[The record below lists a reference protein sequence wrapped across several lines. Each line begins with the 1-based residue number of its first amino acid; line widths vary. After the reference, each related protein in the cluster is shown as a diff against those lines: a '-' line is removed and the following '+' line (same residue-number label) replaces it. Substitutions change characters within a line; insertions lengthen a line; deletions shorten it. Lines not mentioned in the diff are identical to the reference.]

1 MLILDRGSFDYQAYY
16 CEENVWRLLAR
27 EPIAGLPAWALVVS
41 SPARDFALRR
51 QRAGRPVDGFVR
63 WDYHVL
69 ALVDDRTE
77 GLFVLDL
84 DTDLSFPCPAS
95 IYIEETF
102 ASAPRRDPRS
112 TPLVRMILAA
122 EYLSHLVSDRS
133 HMRRPDGSWI
143 APPPPWPWPGSDRQ
157 PPAANVLERWTD
169 MSRREPGR
177 VLEIPEFAE
186 LARKAEHD
194 ARRLREA
201 R

>member
-1 MLILDRGSFDYQAYY
+1 MLILDRESFDYQAYY

-27 EPIAGLPAWALVVS
+27 AQIAAIPAWALVVS
-41 SPARDFALRR
+41 SPAREFALRR
-51 QRAGRPVDGFVR
+51 QRAGRIVDGLVR

-84 DTDLSFPCPAS
+84 DSDLGFPCPAS
-95 IYIEETF
+95 SYIEETF
-102 ASAPRRDPRS
+102 IPPRRRDPRS
-112 TPLVRMILAA
+112 TPLVRMIPAA
-122 EYLSHLVSDRS
+122 EYLPHLVSDRS

-143 APPPPWPWPGSDRQ
+143 APPPPWPWPGSERQ
-157 PPAANVLERWTD
+157 PPAANVLENWTD

-177 VLEIPEFAE
+177 VLEIAELAE

-194 ARRLREA
+194 ARRLKDA